1 MCGILLEFERCNT
14 RERVKL
20 GLERAKENVVVLGR
34 KPLSDNNKNEI
45 TAMKPT
51 GVSMAK
57 ISNELGIS
65 AYIVCKLANA
75 GGVIAQSGILVS
87 ESSGD

>member
-1 MCGILLEFERCNT
+1 MPSSFDIFAIDT
-14 RERVKL
+14 PV
-20 GLERAKENVVVLGR
+20 AF
-34 KPLSDNNKNEI
+34 
-45 TAMKPT
+45 MKAT